1 MKDDPGKIQRLFRK
15 YLADECSP
23 EEKAEIMAWFDQ
35 EHNEQDLKELI
46 RSEFERGIPVGED
59 SLRVQDEV
67 YQSFDWASGREDTRR
82 LSWRMPRISRLAAAA
97 ILLGAILGLA
107 AVAYL
112 YTSGRLFSWNVMTAS
127 TGVGE
132 RKQVKLDD
140 GTVVWLN
147 AVSSLVYPAHFS
159 GSAREVTLEGEAFF
173 DVAHRQE
180 MPFVIRSGSLKTTV
194 LGTTF
199 NIRAYREDRT
209 MSVEVVTGRV
219 KVTTPEEE
227 LHLEPDQQAVFDKEH
242 HKLERKL
249 KAPASEIASWREGE
263 LQFRNTTFAEV
274 TATLQ
279 RRRGV
284 EIRYDTRLE
293 NCPIIHADFHERESL
308 ESILGTLMMSVN
320 GSVEKT
326 EDGAYQLKST
336 MECNP

>member
-1 MKDDPGKIQRLFRK
+1 MKDDSGRIRKLFRK

-23 EEKAEIMAWFDQ
+23 EEKAEVMAWFDR
-35 EHNEQDLKELI
+35 EENEQVLKELI
-46 RSEFERGIPVGED
+46 RSEFEQEIPVREN
-59 SLRVQDEV
+59 SVRVQQEV
-67 YQSFDWASGREDTRR
+67 YRNFDWVLPAEETRR
-82 LSWRMPRISRLAAAA
+82 LRWRLPRISRLTAAA
-97 ILLGAILGLA
+97 ILLGAAFSLA
-107 AVAYL
+107 AIVYL
-112 YTSGRLFSWNVMTAS
+112 YTSERLFSANAMTES
-127 TGVGE
+127 TAVGE
-132 RKQVKLDD
+132 RKLVKLDD
-140 GTVVWLN
+140 GTVIWLN
-147 AVSSLVYPAHFS
+147 AASRLIYPERFS
-159 GSAREVTLEGEAFF
+159 GPVREVTLEGEAFF
-173 DVAHRQE
+173 DVAHRQG
-180 MPFVIRSGSLKTTV
+180 MPFIIRSGNLKTTV
-194 LGTTF
+194 LGTSF

-219 KVTTPEEE
+219 KVATPEEE

-279 RRRGV
+279 RMRGV
-284 EIRYDTRLE
+284 EIRYDERLE
-293 NCPIIHADFHERESL
+293 SCPIIHADFHEKESL

-326 EDGAYQLKST
+326 GDGAYQLKST